1 MISGVSGASSYQ
13 LQTQFSRETRLT
25 DEQKLQLE
33 EILSKYDS
41 SSITSDQTKAL
52 FDELK
57 SSGIRPSK
65 EVREIIDAAGFKPP
79 EKPEGPPPPDPDV
92 EETQQLPDYL
102 LEFLEKQNSGELT
115 KADLTS
121 LITELQNNGE
131 VSQGVL
137 VDKKV

>member
-13 LQTQFSRETRLT
+13 LQTQSSRETKLT

-41 SSITSDQTKAL
+41 SSITSDQTKTL

-57 SSGIRPSK
+57 SSGIRPGK

-79 EKPEGPPPPDPDV
+79 EKPEGPPPPEQKV

-102 LEFLEKQNSGELT
+102 LEFLEKQSSGELT
-115 KADLTS
+115 QSDLNS